1 MATEVKRNK
10 DFSPYEIYTGADPEK
25 KEKTLKKE
33 EEVAQPRLASQLM
46 SEEQTFN
53 ETKIG
58 PYAKRSAR
66 NDWATSQEGL
76 LRSKCPP
83 FYYTSYDVS
92 ANQNNNFSEFTYTEF
107 PGAGLYT
114 STQSREINC
123 RLIDFASKQKSG
135 KAGKD
140 ALEKFIAAFSDKY
153 VMDEVD
159 EQYQNLD
166 NIIFMPGHNLL
177 DLADI
182 DQVLRVINE
191 TDDAYI
197 KPHPLTS
204 NEAIHGIAGRVG
216 WNKIIPKYVSGAK
229 LLENCK
235 NVYTTTASEFS
246 ITGAALGKNI
256 HNISKYQS
264 EGAGVYQPFS
274 RVTTIAQRK
283 HGIQEAKTLL
293 GNILACKWSGV
304 FFEFQ
309 DDVPERMDAYYAKAL
324 ELRELYRPLSCGRG
338 DLDKAVKKVPV
349 NQVPVKK

>member
-1 MATEVKRNK
+1 MATEIKTNQ
-10 DFSPYEIYTGADPEK
+10 PYEVYTDPEETK
-25 KEKTLKKE
+25 KSE
-33 EEVAQPRLASQLM
+33 EEAIPRLVNQLM
-46 SEEQTFN
+46 SDEKTFSPS
-53 ETKIG
+53 KIG

-66 NDWATSQEGL
+66 NNWAASQEQT
-76 LRSKCPP
+76 LRGKCPP

-107 PGAGLYT
+107 PGGGLYA

-135 KAGKD
+135 KVGKE
-140 ALEKFIAAFSDKY
+140 ALEKFTAAFSDKY
-153 VMDEVD
+153 IMDEVD

-166 NIIFMPGHNLL
+166 NVIFMPGHNLL

-182 DQVLRVINE
+182 DYVLRLVNE
-191 TDDAYI
+191 TDDVYL
-197 KPHPLTS
+197 KPHPLTA
-204 NEAIHGIAGRVG
+204 NDAIHGIAGRVG

-246 ITGAALGKNI
+246 ITGAALGKRV
-256 HNISKYQS
+256 HNISKYQA

-274 RVTTIAQRK
+274 RVVSIAQRTQ
-283 HGIQEAKTLL
+283 GIEEAKTLL
-293 GNILACKWSGV
+293 GNILACKWSGL

-309 DDVPERMDAYYAKAL
+309 DDVEERMDAYYARAL
-324 ELRELYRPLSCGRG
+324 ELRELYRPLSTGRG
-338 DLDKAVKKVPV
+338 DIDKGARKVEVAKK
-349 NQVPVKK
+349 

>member
-1 MATEVKRNK
+1 MSVEIKTNNDAV
-10 DFSPYEIYTGADPEK
+10 YEIYTPSTAEK
-25 KEKTLKKE
+25 KPEGDA
-33 EEVAQPRLASQLM
+33 VPRLSNQLM
-46 SEEQTFN
+46 SDEKTFN
-53 ETKIG
+53 DTKIG

-66 NDWATSQEGL
+66 NNWAASQEQT

-92 ANQNNNFSEFTYTEF
+92 ANQGNNFSEFTYTEF
-107 PGAGLYT
+107 PAGGLYA

-123 RLIDFASKQKSG
+123 RIIDFASKEKSG
-135 KAGKD
+135 KAGEE
-140 ALEKFIAAFSDKY
+140 ALSNFISNFSDKY
-153 VMDEVD
+153 MMEEVD
-159 EQYQNLD
+159 DQYKGLENV
-166 NIIFMPGHNLL
+166 IFMPGHNLI

-182 DQVLRVINE
+182 DYVLRIVNE
-191 TDDAYI
+191 TDDVFL
-197 KPHPLTS
+197 KPHPLTA

-229 LLENCK
+229 LLENCT

-246 ITGAALGKNI
+246 ITGAALGKTV

-274 RVTTIAQRK
+274 RIMTITQRQRGIKEAQR
-283 HGIQEAKTLL
+283 LL
-293 GNILACKWSGV
+293 GNILACKWSGL

-309 DDVPERMDAYYAKAL
+309 DDVEERMDAYYSKSL

-338 DLDKAVKKVPV
+338 DIDKGAKKVEI
-349 NQVPVKK
+349 KKQPGQK